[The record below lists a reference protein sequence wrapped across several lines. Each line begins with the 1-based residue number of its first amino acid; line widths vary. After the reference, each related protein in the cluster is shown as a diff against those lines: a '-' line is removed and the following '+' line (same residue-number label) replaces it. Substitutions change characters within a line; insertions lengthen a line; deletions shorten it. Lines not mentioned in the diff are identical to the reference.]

1 MVVFLDQGSFDIGK
15 HLDNDY
21 ADGELDR
28 EATRKYF
35 FIVRF
40 EGDRL
45 AERASARRAKPWSC
59 SPGRS
64 GRTSRPPTAQY
75 GDRPW
80 LTGQVR

>member
-28 EATRKYF
+28 EATRKGF

-40 EGDRL
+40 EGERRL
-45 AERASARRAKPWSC
+45 AERGLVEARQTLELLT
-59 SPGRS
+59 
-64 GRTSRPPTAQY
+64 RTLR
-75 GDRPW
+75 
-80 LTGQVR
+80 

>member
-28 EATRKYF
+28 EATRKDF

-45 AERASARRAKPWSC
+45 AERGLDEARQTLELLTRAL
-59 SPGRS
+59 R
-64 GRTSRPPTAQY
+64 
-75 GDRPW
+75 
-80 LTGQVR
+80 